1 MNNRRGEKIGWIGG
15 WTGGFLWLILLAV
28 LLLIQGRFLEAAI
41 SLAIAAVAVVLIV
54 VMAPWRHPAVRYWK
68 LMLPLYALLAVS
80 IVILLWSI
88 GFPERA
94 GLTWWSLLW
103 LFPALIPFG
112 TIGKKT
118 WDDNAA

>member
-1 MNNRRGEKIGWIGG
+1 
-15 WTGGFLWLILLAV
+15 
-28 LLLIQGRFLEAAI
+28 
-41 SLAIAAVAVVLIV
+41 
-54 VMAPWRHPAVRYWK
+54 
-68 LMLPLYALLAVS
+68 MLTLYALLAVS
-80 IVILLWSI
+80 IVILLWNFGS
-88 GFPERA
+88 PERA